1 MTPLKKLLTG
11 TTSLS
16 HYGGLV
22 RDPIT
27 VGTLILGAGTA
38 AAAGAFVTM
47 AVGYIATTLVTSWAV
62 SALTPKPNMSGIKG
76 TLVNSRE
83 AAAPQ
88 EYVYGTVRKGGTIT
102 YMEATGAENKY
113 LHMIIALA
121 GHEVASIGDIYI
133 DDQVATLDGSGFVT
147 SQSWNSK
154 IRIQKYTG
162 SQTTAPSALLAASNQ
177 IDSSFVG
184 NGIAYLYVRLEYDQ
198 DTFPNGVPLF
208 TAIVNGKKVYD
219 PRSASTGHSTNSALC
234 VRDYIISDYGLGDA
248 GVDETVFAT
257 AANVSDENVTL
268 AVGGTEKRY
277 TMNGVIRADQTPGA
291 VLQDMMTS
299 CAGMLFWGQ
308 GNWQLK
314 PAYYTNPVKTFT
326 LDDLRS
332 PIQLQT
338 RQSMSDIFNVVRGT
352 FVDKAQGYIV
362 VDYPEIVSAAYLAED
377 NNIETPVDLTLPF
390 TTSAATAQRI
400 GALTLNRGRE
410 QITLSADFGMSAFNV
425 QVGDIVAMTNG
436 RYGWSAKEFEVV
448 GWNFF
453 ADGDAGDLRVRLT
466 LRETSEAAFD
476 WDADETAII
485 SNNTALPVFNTVPA
499 PSNLTLTATTVLND
513 DGISIP
519 AIRANWTASTDS
531 FVQYYEVQYK
541 RLGGEEDYGSIA
553 TSQTESE
560 DWGSITVSA
569 TDTEDYGLVNEP
581 ILTPDAEY
589 SSVLGTSNTFTIQP
603 VLNGYDYQIR
613 VRAINSIG
621 VRSPFVSS
629 SIASAGDT
637 TPPGTPSNLTS
648 SPGLKYIELRWINP
662 ADQDFNYVEVWE
674 NTTNNL
680 ASASLIGVSSGSNF
694 VRGNLANETTL
705 YHWVRAVDYSL
716 NKSPFTAS
724 VNSTTLLIA
733 PADFNQAVNDL
744 FSEAGAF
751 GVEPVSSLPATG
763 GFDGQLVLLLPEITI
778 YRWDATTSS
787 WSTDIYTASSVEAGS
802 LTFASFAA
810 GIEPVGVVNTLPTV
824 AGYTGPQV
832 VVLTTDGKLYRL
844 VSGAWTTAIST
855 DDIDGT
861 LGANLFPSG
870 LRPVEVVA
878 ALPTTDLYQGR
889 IVLLTTDNK
898 MYRYTGSAWT
908 AAVPA
913 TDLTGQINGA
923 QIADAAITATKIGAA
938 AVAEAAIATGAIT
951 STKLGAGSVLAEK
964 IAAAAVTAEKIGNA
978 AVTTAKLATA
988 AVTADIIA
996 ASAITTAKI
1005 NDDAITTAKIAA
1017 NAVTTAEIADAAIA
1031 AGKIAANAVT
1041 SNEIAAGAVTA
1052 TALAAAAVT
1061 AGKIAVGAVTE
1072 SVIDAGAITTT
1083 KISNDAIT
1091 TAKIA
1096 ANAVT
1101 ASQISAGSITTAKIA
1116 AGAVTAAEIAA
1127 DSITSEKI
1135 AAGAVTA
1142 SEIASETITASN
1154 ISAAAITTAK
1164 IAAGAVTSTEISAGA
1179 VVAGKIAAGAV
1190 TATEIAAGSITTEKV
1205 AANAITANEISSSA
1219 ITAGKIASGAIT
1231 TSKIAAGAVT
1241 ATEIAS
1247 DTITSAQIAA
1257 GAITAAEISAG
1268 AVTTAKISAGAV
1280 TATEIA
1286 ADAITTDKIAAGAVT
1301 AAEITAGSITTAKI
1315 AAGAVTASEIAAGAI
1330 TTGKIAAGA
1339 VTAVEIAADTIT
1351 ASNIA
1356 AGAITAS
1363 EIAANAVTAEKVIA
1377 GAISADKIA
1386 ANAVVAEKIAANAV
1400 TAGKILAGAVET
1412 DKLAA
1417 NSVVT
1422 GKIAAGAVNADQIA
1436 ANAVVSAKIA
1446 AGSITADK
1454 IAADAVT
1461 ADKIL
1466 AGAII
1471 TSKIAAG
1478 AVTAATISTGAV
1490 TASKISVTDLS
1501 AISANLGTIQVG
1513 SANIADTIQSDNYV
1527 ANTTGWRIRM
1537 DGSAEFNGP
1546 VISRQLEVATGTFTL
1561 PALIDDNNSNVL
1573 DKLSEYWI
1581 ETTVASSAWTGAKE
1595 TFMALVGREGS
1606 NGTVYATNTN
1616 ITNQPQN
1623 IQWGW
1628 ESDVVPITRWS
1639 GNQRLWIRVS
1649 LNTRLVDRLEG
1660 FVLRWRLIKVT

>member
-16 HYGGLV
+16 HPGGLV

-27 VGTLILGAGTA
+27 VGNAILAALSIQTSSILLIG
-38 AAAGAFVTM
+38 
-47 AVGYIATTLVTSWAV
+47 AVGYFATTLVTSWAL
-62 SALTPKPNMSGIKG
+62 SALTPKPSLGGVQG

-88 EYVYGTVRKGGTIT
+88 EYVYGTTRKGGTIT
-102 YMEATGAENKY
+102 YLEATGADNQY
-113 LHMIIALA
+113 LHMIITLA
-121 GHEVASIGDIYI
+121 GHEVASIGSIYV
-133 DDQVATLDGSGFVT
+133 DDDVVTMDGSGFVT
-147 SQSWNSK
+147 SQNWNSK
-154 IRIQKYTG
+154 IRIKKYTG
-162 SQTTAPSALLAASNQ
+162 AQTTAPAELLAESAQ
-177 IDSSFVG
+177 IDSNFVG

-198 DTFPNGVPLF
+198 DTFPNGIPLF

-219 PRSASTGHSTNSALC
+219 PRSASTGHSTNAALC
-234 VRDYIISDYGLGDA
+234 VRDYIIADYGLGDV

-332 PIQLQT
+332 PIQMQT
-338 RQSMSDIFNVVRGT
+338 RQSMADVFNVVRGT
-352 FVDKAQGYIV
+352 FVDSAQGYIV
-362 VDYPEIVSAAYLAED
+362 ADYPEITSATYLAED
-377 NNIETPVDLTLPF
+377 NNVETPVDLVLPF
-390 TTSAATAQRI
+390 TTSPATAQRI

-410 QITLSADFGMSAFNV
+410 QITMSADFGMAAFNV
-425 QVGDIVAMTNG
+425 QVGDIVAMTNS

-485 SNNTALPVFNTVPA
+485 GNNTSLPVFNTVPA

-513 DGISIP
+513 DGIAIP
-519 AIRANWTASTDS
+519 AIRATWTASTDR

-541 RLGGEEDYGSIA
+541 RLGGEEDYGTIA
-553 TSQTESE
+553 AAQTSSE
-560 DWGSITVSA
+560 NWGSITVAA
-569 TDTEDYGLVNEP
+569 TETEDYGLVNEP
-581 ILTPDAEY
+581 ILTPDSEY

-613 VRAINSIG
+613 VRAINSLG
-621 VRSPFVSS
+621 VRSAFVSS

-662 ADQDFNYVEVWE
+662 ADQDFNFVEVWE
-674 NTTNNL
+674 STTNNL

-694 VRGNLANETTL
+694 VRANLANDVTL

-733 PADFNQAVNDL
+733 PADFDQAVNDL
-744 FSEAGAF
+744 FTEAGAF

-778 YRWDATTSS
+778 YRWDAATSA

-844 VSGAWTTAIST
+844 VSGAWTAAVST
-855 DDIDGT
+855 SDINGT
-861 LGANLFPSG
+861 LGASLFPTS

-878 ALPTTDLYQGR
+878 SLPSVDLYQGR

-913 TDLTGQINGA
+913 TDLTGQITGT
-923 QIADAAITATKIGAA
+923 QITDN
-938 AVAEAAIATGAIT
+938 AIT
-951 STKLGAGSVLAEK
+951 SS
-964 IAAAAVTAEKIGNA
+964 
-978 AVTTAKLATA
+978 
-988 AVTADIIA
+988 
-996 ASAITTAKI
+996 
-1005 NDDAITTAKIAA
+1005 KIAA
-1017 NAVTTAEIADAAIA
+1017 NAIE
-1031 AGKIAANAVT
+1031 AG
-1041 SNEIAAGAVTA
+1041 
-1052 TALAAAAVT
+1052 
-1061 AGKIAVGAVTE
+1061 
-1072 SVIDAGAITTT
+1072 
-1083 KISNDAIT
+1083 
-1091 TAKIA
+1091 
-1096 ANAVT
+1096 
-1101 ASQISAGSITTAKIA
+1101 Q
-1116 AGAVTAAEIAA
+1116 
-1127 DSITSEKI
+1127 
-1135 AAGAVTA
+1135 
-1142 SEIASETITASN
+1142 
-1154 ISAAAITTAK
+1154 
-1164 IAAGAVTSTEISAGA
+1164 
-1179 VVAGKIAAGAV
+1179 
-1190 TATEIAAGSITTEKV
+1190 
-1205 AANAITANEISSSA
+1205 
-1219 ITAGKIASGAIT
+1219 
-1231 TSKIAAGAVT
+1231 
-1241 ATEIAS
+1241 
-1247 DTITSAQIAA
+1247 
-1257 GAITAAEISAG
+1257 
-1268 AVTTAKISAGAV
+1268 ISAGAV
-1280 TATEIA
+1280 TA
-1286 ADAITTDKIAAGAVT
+1286 DKV
-1301 AAEITAGSITTAKI
+1301 S
-1315 AAGAVTASEIAAGAI
+1315 
-1330 TTGKIAAGA
+1330 
-1339 VTAVEIAADTIT
+1339 
-1351 ASNIA
+1351 
-1356 AGAITAS
+1356 
-1363 EIAANAVTAEKVIA
+1363 A

-1386 ANAVVAEKIAANAV
+1386 ANAVSADKIAANAV
-1400 TAGKILAGAVET
+1400 TAAKISAGSIES

-1417 NSVVT
+1417 NSVIA

-1436 ANAVVSAKIA
+1436 ANAIVSAKIA

-1454 IAADAVT
+1454 IATDAVT

-1466 AGAII
+1466 AGSIL
-1471 TSKIAAG
+1471 TSKIAAGQITAATIAAG
-1478 AVTAATISTGAV
+1478 AVTADKLNVASLSAVSATIGTLQSAPSGARLV
-1490 TASKISVTDLS
+1490 IQDDKISVFDSSGTLRVR
-1501 AISANLGTIQVG
+1501 IGNL
-1513 SANIADTIQSDNYV
+1513 A
-1527 ANTTGWRIRM
+1527 
-1537 DGSAEFNGP
+1537 
-1546 VISRQLEVATGTFTL
+1546 
-1561 PALIDDNNSNVL
+1561 
-1573 DKLSEYWI
+1573 
-1581 ETTVASSAWTGAKE
+1581 
-1595 TFMALVGREGS
+1595 
-1606 NGTVYATNTN
+1606 
-1616 ITNQPQN
+1616 
-1623 IQWGW
+1623 
-1628 ESDVVPITRWS
+1628 
-1639 GNQRLWIRVS
+1639 
-1649 LNTRLVDRLEG
+1649 
-1660 FVLRWRLIKVT
+1660 